1 MFNLYSSTTSHSS
14 FGISL
19 PQRSN
24 RFFYKQTHCT
34 YHLTTMNKSWI
45 KVICIY
51 CFTQFCSF
59 FSSQFCNLFNSV
71 QQFQCEL
78 VITSQR
84 LSLNDSMK
92 LAFSIE
98 ATSFEQLEEHIFSK
112 VIESCKINVIQQAL
126 ILSHRTSNIRE
137 MICELTVHIWA
148 LSVSHMQ
155 IFLLFLLRKTR
166 RRDQTEFSLS
176 NLDVRISV
184 WTLSVPS
191 EPCIH
196 LDMKIKP
203 NVQIEGGQT
212 AVYVIYAISGLER
225 KDPTKCEL
233 WVTSDWQDSAIA
245 SRRGHLATTPLNQT
259 LL

>member
-126 ILSHRTSNIRE
+126 ILSHRTSKIRE
-137 MICELTVHIWA
+137 VICELTSVDCTY
-148 LSVSHMQ
+148 LS
-155 IFLLFLLRKTR
+155 T
-166 RRDQTEFSLS
+166 FSKPHANIPFVPVPKNTS
-176 NLDVRISV
+176 ERSGRI
-184 WTLSVPS
+184 
-191 EPCIH
+191 
-196 LDMKIKP
+196 
-203 NVQIEGGQT
+203 
-212 AVYVIYAISGLER
+212 
-225 KDPTKCEL
+225 
-233 WVTSDWQDSAIA
+233 
-245 SRRGHLATTPLNQT
+245 
-259 LL
+259 